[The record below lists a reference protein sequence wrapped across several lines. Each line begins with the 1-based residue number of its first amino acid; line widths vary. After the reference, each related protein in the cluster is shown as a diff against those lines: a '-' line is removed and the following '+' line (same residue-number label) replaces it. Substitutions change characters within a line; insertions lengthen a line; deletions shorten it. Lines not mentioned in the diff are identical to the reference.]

1 MPLVE
6 GEMVRGYVHR
16 LNDALNDIHV
26 AIAGYQGRETRLR
39 SEFVRITEDFESK
52 RGELRRINEGLIRD
66 HRRNLH
72 VMNEEHER
80 SHRAMGEKHKSS
92 LQQSNNLNAGLK
104 KENDKL
110 RGQLGNERE
119 RSSQLAARVGE
130 LESALQQAKQ
140 PLDENAYNILRQNY
154 DFLVV
159 RYNTELEESRAE
171 NASIRREVEDSRAEN
186 ASMREQV
193 TETNAENERV
203 TADLEQ
209 SLADIRNEL
218 EAAIA
223 ENERLAEQ
231 DYVTFTDNDRFRIQI
246 ESLQKIIHASDNE
259 KATLRSQIEN
269 IQSQRGNTTAMQRQ
283 WAADNEA
290 LRQRLLQC
298 SKDNKA
304 LRQQLLQCTNDNGAL
319 QKESLVRAAEIKS
332 LQDELEGVRQE
343 LAVKNMDPQPG
354 DQTLNVTDDSGGQ
367 HQDEVERL
375 EMTIR
380 ELTGDNQNLTD
391 ANRNLI
397 ENLNSLNEE
406 NQRMRADCSNLQE
419 SLDRYTKLI
428 SDCEERIVLLN
439 GQLTTSEEE
448 NERVKVELNACT
460 SRNDELT
467 RMSEEFDG
475 IMQDRSRTEAAIQ
488 AQLIESQEEN
498 QKKTA
503 EITSLT
509 ETIRDERVS
518 YDELIEE
525 LRTAREE
532 LRKTRA
538 DLDRHNRIQNRDN
551 NKRV

>member
-1 MPLVE
+1 
-6 GEMVRGYVHR
+6 
-16 LNDALNDIHV
+16 
-26 AIAGYQGRETRLR
+26 
-39 SEFVRITEDFESK
+39 
-52 RGELRRINEGLIRD
+52 
-66 HRRNLH
+66 
-72 VMNEEHER
+72 
-80 SHRAMGEKHKSS
+80 MGEKHKSS

-186 ASMREQV
+186 ASMREQVTETNAENERVMAELEQSRAENARMREQV